1 MRDCDLGTMGLLAWT
16 DWVLCQVWGVPPCSA
31 NLLDLHTCVSTAL
44 RRAMDAVAAPP
55 DSPATPR
62 TATKARSVAVAEFI
76 ATIQSNCV
84 PFYVHEVGPQCCV
97 GKAIRWLV

>member
-84 PFYVHEVGPQCCV
+84 PFYVHEVGPRCCV
-97 GKAIRWLV
+97 EGCTWSV